1 MEDGMAVAGAG
12 VEQLNE
18 AQPASLA
25 SPASLAGPALASP
38 ASLQGRGGRSLGGR
52 GERGS
57 RLDQVVASL
66 VVAREA
72 GAARAG
78 EEDQSRR
85 NRRVADLGNPGGLG
99 SLNAVVGVGGG
110 RAEGASLLDLP
121 RARAEG
127 ANRNE
132 NLVLAGRSRAG
143 ALGLAG
149 FMLPKPKP
157 CQSIRVELASG
168 TSLPAKPSELRVEPC
183 ELSYKAI
190 GGLKGVNVVNDTQ
203 ERKFFKVKCSDN
215 MLYRVN
221 PVFGVVEPG
230 KSSRIDILRQNGGAK
245 IDKIVLVTTKA
256 EDGET
261 PSREVFNQGRNT
273 EMMVLP
279 LLVQE

>member
-1 MEDGMAVAGAG
+1 MYWLLAVPAGAVALYGCG
-12 VEQLNE
+12 KVSGNE
-18 AQPASLA
+18 ARPA
-25 SPASLAGPALASP
+25 SPASLR
-38 ASLQGRGGRSLGGR
+38 GREGRSLGGR
-52 GERGS
+52 KGIRGN

-72 GAARAG
+72 GAGRAG
-78 EEDQSRR
+78 EEDRSR
-85 NRRVADLGNPGGLG
+85 RRVADLGNPGGLNLKG
-99 SLNAVVGVGGG
+99 RSLVAVVGG
-110 RAEGASLLDLP
+110 RVEGA
-121 RARAEG
+121 
-127 ANRNE
+127 
-132 NLVLAGRSRAG
+132 
-143 ALGLAG
+143 
-149 FMLPKPKP
+149 
-157 CQSIRVELASG
+157 
-168 TSLPAKPSELRVEPC
+168 TKPSELRVEPC

-190 GGLKGVNVVNDTQ
+190 GGLKG
-203 ERKFFKVKCSDN
+203 VKCSDN

-261 PSREVFNQGRNT
+261 PSREVFNQGRST